1 MGYYVHF
8 FIERKRL
15 SALGYTSPIDDLDCY
30 TATCLLLVSQ
40 EIDKLEEEEMKKKQK
55 TGSKARGR

>member
-15 SALGYTSPIDDLDCY
+15 RALGFHSSIDDLDCY
-30 TATCLLLVSQ
+30 TASCLLIVSQ
-40 EIDKLEEEEMKKKQK
+40 EIDKLELEETKKKQAN
-55 TGSKARGR
+55 GRPRRGR